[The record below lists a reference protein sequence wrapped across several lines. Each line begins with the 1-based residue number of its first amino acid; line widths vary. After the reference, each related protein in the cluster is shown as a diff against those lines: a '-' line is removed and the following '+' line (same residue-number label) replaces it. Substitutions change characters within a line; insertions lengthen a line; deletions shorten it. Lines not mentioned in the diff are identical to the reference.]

1 MACGAEKFSC
11 ETHEPNF
18 PHTRPKTPCGLQ
30 RFHVASGEI
39 DTPHFE
45 ATSKGQFHVNQRIPT
60 IAAVGALVAAASVL
74 AGCGSSSSSDTTTAK
89 SDFKAGLVTD
99 IGGVNDKSF
108 NFLAKQGL
116 DAAAAKIGFTPDI
129 KESKAET
136 DYVPN
141 LTRLISGGDKGVI
154 TVGFLMGQ
162 ATGDMAK
169 ANPGVNFAI
178 VDFSVTDK
186 AIGGQKNVR
195 GLLFKE
201 QEAGYLA
208 GYLAGKVE
216 LANIAR
222 TNKQMVIG
230 AVGGLKIPPVD
241 RYIAGYK
248 AGAQAAAPGIKVLV
262 GYSQSFT
269 EQDKC
274 KEQSLAHIEAGSD
287 IEFQVAGTCG
297 LGVLS
302 AAKDKNIWGIGVDA
316 DQAYIGDQI
325 LTSALKRVDVAVEKA
340 ITDMSG
346 GSFVGGSDEVFDLK
360 ANGVGLG
367 AVSKDVPQG
376 ILDELEK
383 IKADIIAG
391 KITIPDTV

>member
-1 MACGAEKFSC
+1 MK
-11 ETHEPNF
+11 H
-18 PHTRPKTPCGLQ
+18 
-30 RFHVASGEI
+30 
-39 DTPHFE
+39 
-45 ATSKGQFHVNQRIPT
+45 RIAT
-60 IAAVGALVAAASVL
+60 IATVGACVVAAGAL
-74 AGCGSSSSSDTTTAK
+74 AGCGSSSSDTSSTAK

-116 DAAAAKIGFTPDI
+116 DAAAAKGGFTPEI

-141 LTRLISGGDKGVI
+141 VTRLVSGGAKGVI

-162 ATGDMAK
+162 TTGDMAK
-169 ANPGVNFAI
+169 ANPDVNFAI

-186 AIGGQKNVR
+186 AIGSQKNVR

-216 LANIAR
+216 KANIAR

-230 AVGGLKIPPVD
+230 AVGGMKIPPVD

-248 AGAQAAAPGIKVLV
+248 AGAEAAAPGIKVLV

-274 KEQSLAHIEAGSD
+274 KNQALAHIEAGSD

-302 AAKDKNIWGIGVDA
+302 AAKDKGVWGIGVDA
-316 DQAYIGDQI
+316 DQAYLGDHI

-340 ITDMSG
+340 ITDMAG

-367 AVSKDVPQG
+367 EVNKAVPQG
-376 ILDELEK
+376 ILDELETV
-383 IKADIIAG
+383 KADIIAG
-391 KITIPDTV
+391 KITIPDTVK